1 MLKMVS
7 KVIFKI
13 IDGLLGGNLDNL
25 TTAIVGGVENECG

>member
-13 IDGLLGGNLDNL
+13 IDRLLGGNLESL